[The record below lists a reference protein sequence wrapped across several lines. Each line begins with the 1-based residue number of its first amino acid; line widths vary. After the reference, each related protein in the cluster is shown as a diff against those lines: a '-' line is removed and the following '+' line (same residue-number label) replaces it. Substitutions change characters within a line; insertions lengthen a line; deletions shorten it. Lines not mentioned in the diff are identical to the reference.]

1 MEQMRPL
8 HKSVLAVLS
17 LFLIFSLVGCAREV
31 PEETVEGAVDSLG
44 DDVQDLEEFDDLA
57 QELDDDM
64 LKELEELEG
73 LG

>member
-1 MEQMRPL
+1 MRL
-8 HKSVLAVLS
+8 LYKSVLAVLS
-17 LFLIFSLVGCAREV
+17 LFFIFFLFGCAREV

-44 DDVQDLEEFDDLA
+44 DDMQDLEAFDHLA
-57 QELDDDM
+57 QELDDDV